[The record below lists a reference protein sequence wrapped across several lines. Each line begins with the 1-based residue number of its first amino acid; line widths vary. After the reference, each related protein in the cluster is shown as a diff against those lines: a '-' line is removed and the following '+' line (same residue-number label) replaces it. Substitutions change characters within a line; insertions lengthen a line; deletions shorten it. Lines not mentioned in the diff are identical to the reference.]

1 MTATPTNTQPLYLVL
16 DVETPGLF
24 TEQGLLEVAWTASDT
39 LNVKN
44 PEIESLL
51 NADIDPDLAFDQ
63 AVAFVKTMH
72 TASGL
77 WKRLAKRRNNFA
89 LVSLDVIDS
98 RIADEIEGAQEELEA
113 FGPVYL
119 VGNSIRLDRAVI
131 ERWLPR
137 TAKLL
142 HYRQI
147 DLTSVR
153 LFLEAWGI
161 DTTTAETVVST
172 HVAGQDVLDSITY
185 GQHLGHLVTAPRKA
199 LMEIDRDLIDMLD
212 SLDEHINQED
222 VAEQLSQLRA
232 KILQVIP

>member
-1 MTATPTNTQPLYLVL
+1 MTIVNRDQPLYLVL
-16 DVETPGLF
+16 DVETPGLL
-24 TEQGLLEVAWTASDT
+24 TEQGLLEVAWVNTDSLAIKHPD
-39 LNVKN
+39 
-44 PEIESLL
+44 IESLL

-63 AVAFVKTMH
+63 AVAFVKSMH
-72 TASGL
+72 TESGL
-77 WKRLAKRRNNFA
+77 WARLEKRRGDDQ
-89 LVSLDVIDS
+89 LVSLATIDR
-98 RIADEIEGAQEELEA
+98 RIARDIEQTQVVLNA

-119 VGNSIRLDRAVI
+119 VGNSIRLDRAVL

-161 DTTTAETVVST
+161 NTEQSVKIEST
-172 HVAGQDVLDSITY
+172 HVAGQDVLDSIRY
-185 GQHLGHLVTAPRKA
+185 GQHLGHLVTAPRTA
-199 LMEIDRDLIDMLD
+199 LMELDRDLLDMLD
-212 SLDEHINQED
+212 SLDEHIDQGD

-232 KILQVIP
+232 KILKVIP